1 MLMPKAMV
9 VETYPGRAV
18 IMTEECEFKEIKT
31 TRPLQVGEEIEYN
44 RSDIFVNRRATIALA
59 WAASFILFFL
69 LIYSVTGRLMTGRLY
84 ACIGL
89 DINPSL
95 ELSVDRGLQVVE
107 ARSFNQDGDRIIAAV
122 KPKGQELG
130 TVLAAVVR
138 QSKTAGYLRQS
149 GNVIGIGLSMYSEP
163 EKSAELLAR
172 IDRDLEQELAANRS
186 QAKIY
191 YFTIDKKT
199 REQAIKEKV
208 SPVRYLL
215 RQKAREQGL
224 SLQQKDVSLHNPSVE
239 RIARKTA
246 TKIRVQEQDS
256 SVRVKKG
263 KQNHTTQ
270 KKPLTRGEQP
280 LILKKES
287 LEKSEGLR
295 RNAIENF
302 TKRPSQNMEPG
313 RPRLIK
319 KNAQD

>member
-1 MLMPKAMV
+1 
-9 VETYPGRAV
+9 
-18 IMTEECEFKEIKT
+18 
-31 TRPLQVGEEIEYN
+31 
-44 RSDIFVNRRATIALA
+44 
-59 WAASFILFFL
+59 
-69 LIYSVTGRLMTGRLY
+69 LMTGRLY

-122 KPKGQELG
+122 KPKGQELE